1 MVLHL
6 YKQTNKM
13 KRFNKTYRT
22 EGLRVRI
29 QISDTSDRLT
39 IYEVRDNCLGR
50 RIKYEWY
57 FKRKNL
63 ISDMVKDLIDVNVP
77 TTTICDVVND
87 IQMNLIFLNLY
98 KN

>member
-1 MVLHL
+1 M
-6 YKQTNKM
+6 YKQTNNM

-22 EGLRVRI
+22 EGFRVRI

-39 IYEVRDNCLGR
+39 IYEVRDNALGR

-63 ISDMVKDLIDVNVP
+63 ISDMVKDLIDVNIP